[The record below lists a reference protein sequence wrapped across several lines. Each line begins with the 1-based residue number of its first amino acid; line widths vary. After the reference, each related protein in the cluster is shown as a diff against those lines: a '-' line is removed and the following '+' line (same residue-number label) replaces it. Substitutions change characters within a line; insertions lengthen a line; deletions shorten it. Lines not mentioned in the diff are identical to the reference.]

1 MAYWTSRTY
10 HCKSCKN
17 KIEIKRGDAYIC
29 STCNEPIFT
38 PKKGKSP
45 NLGFNFMAR
54 TTKME
59 FSEESPETNMH
70 RFATGN
76 HENHT

>member
-29 STCNEPIFT
+29 SACSQPIFT
-38 PKKGKSP
+38 VKKGEAP
-45 NLGFNFMAR
+45 NYRGNFMAG

-59 FSEESPETNMH
+59 FTEETQETNMH
-70 RFATGN
+70 RFATNN
-76 HENHT
+76 HENH